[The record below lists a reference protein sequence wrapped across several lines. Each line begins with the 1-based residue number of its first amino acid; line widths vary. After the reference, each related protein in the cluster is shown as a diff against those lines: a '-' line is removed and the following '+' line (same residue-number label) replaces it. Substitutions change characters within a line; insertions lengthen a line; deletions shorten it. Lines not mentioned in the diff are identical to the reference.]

1 MNKVFYTTC
10 FFIFSIQI
18 FSQTQLGSDID
29 GDAGDTLG
37 YGLALSSNGQVI
49 ATGSDPGA
57 GYVKVF
63 EYSPT
68 GVTSWTQLGS
78 DLNGQ
83 RAGDT
88 FSRVSLSGDGTILA
102 VGAIRSEGVNNNKN
116 KIGQVK
122 VFKYN
127 GSNWVQLGQSI
138 DGENANDFS
147 GTVSLSEDGETLAI
161 GATQN
166 DGGGSRSGHVRVYRY
181 VSSTWTQIGSDI
193 NGDGSNDFFG
203 TSISLSNNGNILA
216 IGACEAGST
225 NYGGNYVKILE
236 YSSSSDSWSQ
246 LGSTINGD
254 NSDDRFGVSV
264 SINGDGDVL
273 AVGSEKDDGNG
284 TDSGQVKV
292 YSFTPTGTSSWSLLG
307 SAINGEVAG
316 DQFGTSVS
324 ISDNGLKIIASAR
337 FNQAKGT
344 ETGHARVFKYFNNS
358 WIQIGSD
365 IDGEAADDQFGYH
378 AVISGNGN
386 IVAGSGRDNDGN
398 GTNSGHVRV
407 YLINSPPKISQ
418 TKIALDNSTVSVT
431 FSDLVYGGSANA
443 TSTLEVSDFVL
454 SMSSGSASLS
464 SATPISINVSGTTI
478 GLGISLS
485 GTPDGNEILT
495 ILPVSNAI
503 FSVSGDTVST
513 TQTSNTTELVPN
525 IVTDDVVLYLDASN
539 TSSYP
544 DTGTVW
550 YDLSGNENNGTL
562 DGATYS
568 SNGGGSISFDGSND
582 DVTIQDNNTLD
593 ITNDITISYSLE
605 PNWGTWSPFI
615 AKGTNNNW
623 NYSTWVGNDKG
634 IDIDHGSSG
643 SVIKPLYTAISE
655 MANGK
660 ISVITISR
668 NSNSGLIK
676 TYVDGVL
683 KNTRSGS
690 LGSSNNTDLKIG
702 THNNGNYGH
711 GKIGHLLIYNS
722 ALTDQQVYQN
732 YDALIDIPPTDIS
745 LTSNT
750 ISETV
755 SIGSLIGTLSAT
767 DSDTS
772 SNNLIFSFASSGDTQ
787 DDDNGSFTIS
797 GTSLLT
803 STTLDY
809 ETKTSYNIYVK
820 VSDGASD
827 FEKAFTVS
835 VTNVL
840 EPITD
845 LGFENIVKDGLL
857 LHLDSRNTSSYPGTG
872 SIWYDLSGNGF
883 NGNLINSPSFSDENG
898 GIINL
903 DGSTQWVELNSFVG
917 ALTNTSS
924 YTILLYFRSI
934 ETSPSGNIYNNAI
947 FSMHKNYA
955 NRYRIGAAP
964 DSSKGLYHNFGCSG
978 CPDTRAGSGI
988 NLHNNEWRTAVIS
1001 KDTNSNAKF
1010 YIDNNLVSAASISG
1024 SPSPFNDVNQVSIGQ
1039 EFDGSNR
1046 SDHFE
1051 GSIPVVMVYNKAL
1064 TAGEIS
1070 QIYYSIN
1077 NNTSASTISI
1087 DEEVALGTFAGTL
1100 TATDSDTTSFTFSL
1114 VSGNGTNDQHNSS
1127 FTVSGTELLVNSTI
1141 DYETTPTLNIYVQ
1154 ASDGNSTFS
1163 KALTVNVN
1171 DVNELPV
1178 ISSTSITSDNST
1190 VSVTFSELVYGGSSN
1205 ATSTLEVADFAL
1217 SISGGTATLS
1227 SSTPSSITISGTTI
1241 GLGISLTGSADG
1253 DELLTILPVAN
1264 SVFDSQGGTAS
1275 TTQTSNTVNL
1285 TPPNNTPTD
1294 ISLSSSSIAE
1304 NKSIGTTVG
1313 ALSTTDSDTLDTH
1326 TYSLVSGSG
1335 DTDNASFSVSGAN
1348 LLSAASF
1355 DYETKTSYSIRVQ
1368 TTDTASATYSK
1379 IFTISISDVDED
1391 SDGDGITNS
1400 LDNCPSTAN
1409 ANQADTDGDGVGD
1422 VCDNCVNT
1430 SNASQLDTDGDGIG
1444 NDCDDDDDNDGVP
1457 DSQDAFPTNS
1467 SESVDSD
1474 GDGIGDELDPDA
1486 DNDGVADEN
1495 DNCITVA
1502 NTNQA
1507 DLDADGIGDV
1517 CDPDADGDGYSNV
1530 DETSCDSN
1538 PLNASSTPSDL
1549 DGDFVPDCID
1559 TDKDGDGY
1567 EDTSDTFPLNVSE
1580 WTDNDIDGIG
1590 DNADTDDDN
1599 DGWLDTIEE
1608 TCEND
1613 PKDSSDTPVD
1623 TDQDGDPDCI
1633 DTDDDNDSYPDTDDL
1648 FPLDAE
1654 EWSDNDLDGIGDNAD
1669 QDDDNDEYLDQDE
1682 IECQTDPLDSSSIPE
1697 DFDGDFSPDC
1707 IDADDDN
1714 DDCLDVDDDYP
1725 FDPAYCKDSDGDGID
1740 DEFDFDSDNDGI
1752 PDHRD
1757 AFPLDPNGSEDSDGD
1772 GIPDSQDEDDN
1783 NDGFPDEGA
1792 IISTALTPNQP
1803 GVESTWKIINLEDY
1817 PFTSVKVYS
1826 SDGSIVYESMN
1837 YQNDWTGN
1845 NIRTGTPLPTG
1856 PYYYRIS
1863 LGGTSSEVKEGWLYI
1878 FN

>member
-1 MNKVFYTTC
+1 MYLTKMRKLLYLLSLILT
-10 FFIFSIQI
+10 
-18 FSQTQLGSDID
+18 
-29 GDAGDTLG
+29 
-37 YGLALSSNGQVI
+37 ALKCNSAVI
-49 ATGSDPGA
+49 
-57 GYVKVF
+57 
-63 EYSPT
+63 YS
-68 GVTSWTQLGS
+68 L
-78 DLNGQ
+78 LI
-83 RAGDT
+83 T
-88 FSRVSLSGDGTILA
+88 FSTALNA
-102 VGAIRSEGVNNNKN
+102 QNHAI
-116 KIGQVK
+116 
-122 VFKYN
+122 
-127 GSNWVQLGQSI
+127 
-138 DGENANDFS
+138 DF
-147 GTVSLSEDGETLAI
+147 
-161 GATQN
+161 
-166 DGGGSRSGHVRVYRY
+166 
-181 VSSTWTQIGSDI
+181 
-193 NGDGSNDFFG
+193 DGSNDHITTTIDADLQAMPSTTWSGWIKPNGAAGWQVIFG
-203 TSISLSNNGNILA
+203 M
-216 IGACEAGST
+216 ED
-225 NYGGNYVKILE
+225 GG
-236 YSSSSDSWSQ
+236 W
-246 LGSTINGD
+246 
-254 NSDDRFGVSV
+254 DRFLIIENGGLNLSMGHTNGRWNTGV
-264 SINGDGDVL
+264 SINS
-273 AVGSEKDDGNG
+273 GSWQHVVAIYDNGVMRFYFNG
-284 TDSGQVKV
+284 TEYTTSQNEGNHSSIGKFTIGGNQTHSPYNYYRGQIDEVAVWNQALSANEITALYNSGAGLDASSNSGD
-292 YSFTPTGTSSWSLLG
+292 YTSSSNLVGYFKMNEG
-307 SAINGEVAG
+307 S
-316 DQFGTSVS
+316 GTT
-324 ISDNGLKIIASAR
+324 ISDS
-337 FNQAKGT
+337 
-344 ETGHARVFKYFNNS
+344 
-358 WIQIGSD
+358 
-365 IDGEAADDQFGYH
+365 
-378 AVISGNGN
+378 SGNG
-386 IVAGSGRDNDGN
+386 ASGTLDNMNASTDWVQGGISVVN
-398 GTNSGHVRV
+398 TD
-407 YLINSPPKISQ
+407 LTPEISQ

-431 FSDLVYGGSANA
+431 FSDLVYGGSSNA

-454 SMSSGSASLS
+454 SMSSGSAFLS
-464 SATPISINVSGTTI
+464 SATPTSINVSGTTI

-485 GTPDGNEILT
+485 STPDGSEVLT
-495 ILPVSNAI
+495 VLPVSNAI
-503 FSVSGDTVST
+503 FSASGDTVST
-513 TQTSNTTELVPN
+513 TQTNNTSELVPN

-544 DTGTVW
+544 GTGTVW

-582 DVTIQDNNTLD
+582 DVTIQDDNTLD
-593 ITNDITISYSLE
+593 ISNDFTISYSLE

-634 IDIDHGSSG
+634 IDIDHSSSG
-643 SVIKPLYTAISE
+643 SVIKPLYTATSE

-690 LGSSNNTDLKIG
+690 LGSSNNNDLKIG

-711 GKIGHLLIYNS
+711 GKIGHILIYNS

-750 ISETV
+750 ISETAP
-755 SIGSLIGTLSAT
+755 IGSLIGTLSAT

-772 SNNLIFSFASSGDTQ
+772 SNNLTFSFSSSGDTQ
-787 DDDNGSFTIS
+787 DDDNGSFIIS

-803 STTLDY
+803 STTLDF

-835 VTNVL
+835 ITNVL

-845 LGFENIVKDGLL
+845 VGFEVASVVTDGLV
-857 LHLDSRNTSSYPGTG
+857 LHLDAADSNSYSGTG
-872 SIWYDLSGNGF
+872 NIWTDISGNNY
-883 NGNLINSPSFSDENG
+883 NGILQNSPSYSNTSEG
-898 GIINL
+898 LINL
-903 DGSTQWVELNSFVG
+903 DGSTQWVQLDSFAG
-917 ALTNTSS
+917 AITNTSS
-924 YTILLYFRSI
+924 YTINLWFKST
-934 ETSPSGNIYNNAI
+934 ETNASGNIYNNAI
-947 FSMHKNYA
+947 FSMHTSSGA
-955 NRYRIGAAP
+955 NIFRLGAAP
-964 DSSKGLYHNFGCSG
+964 DSGKGLYYNFGVG
-978 CPDTRAGSGI
+978 APEGRASSV
-988 NLHNNEWRTAVIS
+988 NLHDNQWHNALIT
-1001 KDTNSNAKF
+1001 KDTGAQAQF
-1010 YIDNNLVSAASISG
+1010 YIDNNLVTTNNASTNG
-1024 SPSPFNDVNQVSIGQ
+1024 TPFDNVGKVSIGQ
-1039 EFDGSNR
+1039 EYDSSNK
-1046 SDHFE
+1046 SDHFQ
-1051 GSIPVVMVYNKAL
+1051 GSIPVVMVYGKV
-1064 TAGEIS
+1064 IS
-1070 QIYYSIN
+1070 QNERAELYNTYKKRYIDGTSIKN
-1077 NNTSASTISI
+1077 VSSSSSISI
-1087 DEEVALGTFAGTL
+1087 DEEVAIGTLAGTL

-1127 FTVSGTELLVNSTI
+1127 FTVSGTDLLVNSSI

-1154 ASDGNSTFS
+1154 ASDGSNTFA

-1171 DVNELPV
+1171 DVNEPPV
-1178 ISSTSITSDNST
+1178 ITSTAVAVDNST

-1205 ATSTLEVADFAL
+1205 ATSTLDVADFAL
-1217 SISGGTATLS
+1217 SISGGTATLT

-1253 DELLTILPVAN
+1253 DELVTILPVAD

-1313 ALSTTDSDTLDTH
+1313 ALSTADSDTLDTH

-1368 TTDTASATYSK
+1368 TSDGTATYSK
-1379 IFTISISDVDED
+1379 TFSISISDVDED

-1422 VCDNCVNT
+1422 VCDNCINT
-1430 SNASQLDTDGDGIG
+1430 SNANQLDTDGDGIG

-1467 SESVDSD
+1467 TESIDSD

-1486 DNDGVADEN
+1486 DNDGMADEK

-1507 DLDADGIGDV
+1507 DLDGDGIGDV

-1530 DETSCDSN
+1530 DETSCDGD
-1538 PLNASSTPSDL
+1538 PLNTSSTPSDL

-1567 EDTSDTFPLNVSE
+1567 EDTSDTFPLNASE

-1608 TCEND
+1608 TCETD
-1613 PKDSSDTPVD
+1613 TKDSSDAPID

-1648 FPLDAE
+1648 FPLDPE

-1682 IECQTDPLDSSSIPE
+1682 IECQTDPLDSSSIPD
-1697 DFDGDFSPDC
+1697 DFDGDLLPDC
-1707 IDADDDN
+1707 VDEDDDN

-1757 AFPLDPNGSEDSDGD
+1757 AFPLDPDGSEDSDGD
-1772 GIPDSQDEDDN
+1772 GIPDSEDQDDN
-1783 NDGFPDEGA
+1783 NDGFPDEDA
-1792 IISTALTPNQP
+1792 IISTVLTPNQS

-1826 SDGSIVYESMN
+1826 SDGSVVYESMN

-1863 LGGTSSEVKEGWLYI
+1863 LGGTSNDVKEGWLYI